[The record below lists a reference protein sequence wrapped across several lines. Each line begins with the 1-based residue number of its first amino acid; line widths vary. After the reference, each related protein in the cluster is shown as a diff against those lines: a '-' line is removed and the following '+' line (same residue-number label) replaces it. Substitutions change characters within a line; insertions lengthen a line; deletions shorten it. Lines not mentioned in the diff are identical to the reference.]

1 MTKLIA
7 HTFAVVTMTC
17 ACVLC
22 KILSIQDEENNFL
35 KWEESY
41 LEKKENTE
49 IFYKKKKRKI
59 EKEKKIH
66 IYTSLIPT
74 HNSPVTINTR
84 IAAHG
89 STTISSPGIC

>member
-1 MTKLIA
+1 MIKLIA

-22 KILSIQDEENNFL
+22 KIFSIQDEENNFL

-49 IFYKKKKRKI
+49 ILK
-59 EKEKKIH
+59 
-66 IYTSLIPT
+66 
-74 HNSPVTINTR
+74 
-84 IAAHG
+84 
-89 STTISSPGIC
+89 

>member
-1 MTKLIA
+1 MGRKL
-7 HTFAVVTMTC
+7 FGKKR
-17 ACVLC
+17 
-22 KILSIQDEENNFL
+22 KIRKFFI
-35 KWEESY
+35 
-41 LEKKENTE
+41 
-49 IFYKKKKRKI
+49 KKKKRKI

>member
-1 MTKLIA
+1 
-7 HTFAVVTMTC
+7 MTC

-49 IFYKKKKRKI
+49 IFYKKKKKNRKR
-59 EKEKKIH
+59 KKDTH
-66 IYTSLIPT
+66 IYLLDS
-74 HNSPVTINTR
+74 NT
-84 IAAHG
+84 
-89 STTISSPGIC
+89 